1 MRSLVAVLA
10 VGTGGFIGAVLRYL
24 LSLAGQRFSI
34 TFPHGTLWAN
44 FLGCL
49 LLGVITAIAVDTESL
64 SPAARLFLATGVCGG
79 FTTMSTFTYE
89 MFRFVQDAEYFY
101 ASLYFASTLA
111 GCAVFFGAGM
121 IITKLLLK
129 A

>member
-1 MRSLVAVLA
+1 MVPILA
-10 VGTGGFIGAVLRYL
+10 VGFGGFIGAVLRYL
-24 LSLAGQRFSI
+24 LSLTGQRFSI

-49 LLGVITAIAVDTESL
+49 LLGMVTAIAVDTESL
-64 SPAARLFLATGVCGG
+64 SPAARLFLATGICGG

-89 MFRFVQDAEYFY
+89 MFRFLQDAQYFY
-101 ASLYFASTLA
+101 AAAYFSATIA
-111 GCAVFFGAGM
+111 GCGLLFGTGL
-121 IITKLLLK
+121 IITKLMLK

>member
-1 MRSLVAVLA
+1 MKSLVAVLM

-24 LSLAGQRFSI
+24 LSVAGQRYSI

-44 FLGCL
+44 SLGCL
-49 LLGVITAIAVDTESL
+49 LLGVITAVATDTESL
-64 SPAARLFLATGVCGG
+64 SPSARLFLATGICGG

-89 MFRFVQDAEYFY
+89 MFRFLQDSEYLY
-101 ASLYFASTLA
+101 ASLYFAATIA
-111 GCAVFFGAGM
+111 GCGLLFGTGL
-121 IITKLLLK
+121 IITKLMLK

>member
-1 MRSLVAVLA
+1 MKGVSAILA
-10 VGTGGFIGAVLRYL
+10 VGFGGFIGAALRYL
-24 LSLAGQRFSI
+24 LSVAGQRFSI

-49 LLGVITAIAVDTESL
+49 LLGVITAVATDTESL
-64 SPAARLFLATGVCGG
+64 SPSARLFLATGICGG

-89 MFRFVQDAEYFY
+89 MFRFVQDSEYLY
-101 ASLYFASTLA
+101 ASLYFTATIA
-111 GCAVFFGAGM
+111 GCGLLFGAGL
-121 IITKLLLK
+121 IITKILLK